1 MKLNHVLVV
10 FKHRVTSISE
20 EPGGES
26 LKARLSARQNQHDA
40 AIESARTALLSL
52 GIPHRFVDRDHLP
65 QGLGGDLIITIGGDG
80 TFLATAH
87 LAGET
92 PMLGMNSMPG
102 HSVGFFCAANAKDI
116 AAVLYKIRTGNL
128 KKRSL
133 PLIEANIDGKP
144 LPHFALNEILFAPSS
159 AAETAR
165 YEIRVRGKAEAQKS
179 SGVWVAAGPGSTAAI
194 LSAGGK
200 KLPLAS
206 KRLQFLVRETCP
218 LPKRN
223 HKLLRGIL
231 DEGEKLSVISEM
243 SNGMAFI
250 DGPRLA
256 YPVPFGS
263 KLTVSIA
270 RKTLK
275 VFI

>member
-10 FKHRVTSISE
+10 YKHRVTSISE
-20 EPGGES
+20 ESGGGS

-40 AIESARTALLSL
+40 ATQSVRAALENL
-52 GIPHRFVDRDHLP
+52 GISHRFIDRNTLP
-65 QGLGGDLIITIGGDG
+65 QKFEGDLIITIGGDG
-80 TFLATAH
+80 TFLAAAH
-87 LAGET
+87 LAGGI
-92 PMLGMNSMPG
+92 PILGMNSMPG
-102 HSVGFFCAANAKDI
+102 HSVGFFCAATAKDI
-116 AAVLYKIRTGNL
+116 ASALRKIRADNF
-128 KKRSL
+128 RRRAL
-133 PLIEANIDGKP
+133 PLIKAKIDGKP

-159 AAETAR
+159 SAETAR
-165 YEIRVRGKAEAQKS
+165 YEIRIKNRRETQKS
-179 SGVWVAAGPGSTAAI
+179 SGVWIAAGPGSTAAI
-194 LSAGGK
+194 SSAGGK

-206 KRLQFLVRETCP
+206 KRLQFLVREICP
-218 LPKRN
+218 LPKRH

-231 DEGEKLSVISEM
+231 DEGEKISIISEM
-243 SNGMAFI
+243 SNGIAFV

-263 KLTVSIA
+263 KLTVSIS